1 MIYDVKISDM
11 WLSDDKEGRCYKYKL
26 RFEIYKGLSSD

>member
-1 MIYDVKISDM
+1 MIYDFKISDM
-11 WLSDDKEGRCYKYKL
+11 WLSDDKESRCYKYKL